1 MKLLT
6 LGKGF
11 SRFLSVQCNHFYF
24 YNKKY
29 TMQKALFFF
38 ILGMIIHPL
47 TAQKELTVESIWKKY
62 EFYSQG
68 VSGFNGMND
77 GIHFTKLT
85 EDKGKQSITK
95 HKITDYAGS
104 GDVLV
109 KSEELI
115 YNGKSIDVSDYQFNE
130 DESKIL
136 LITEETSIYRRSYN
150 AVHYLMDMKT
160 KKIEPL
166 DTEHSPQTLAEYSPD
181 GMKVSYI
188 YKNDLFVG

>member
-1 MKLLT
+1 
-6 LGKGF
+6 
-11 SRFLSVQCNHFYF
+11 
-24 YNKKY
+24 
-29 TMQKALFFF
+29 MQKALFFF

-160 KKIEPL
+160 KKIERSKRP
-166 DTEHSPQTLAEYSPD
+166 
-181 GMKVSYI
+181 MRC
-188 YKNDLFVG
+188 